1 MTIFFC
7 LVIAV
12 FVFFM
17 LVFLFP
23 LALAVDNNPL
33 VEVAKR
39 MNKHKAGETSLHV
52 H

>member
-1 MTIFFC
+1 MTIFLF

-12 FVFFM
+12 FVFY
-17 LVFLFP
+17 
-23 LALAVDNNPL
+23 ALAVDNNPL